1 MPATATP
8 HPPIQPTHGPKALVP
23 HVNVVPQSGTS
34 LFSSRYAYAMNSIG
48 MKAMTN
54 AIGACAPTART
65 TKPRVAT
72 SEYTGAVEASPMT
85 VEPHSPSV
93 PAASPFPSGLERS
106 IGDVATL

>member
-8 HPPIQPTHGPKALVP
+8 QPPIHPTQGPNALVP

-34 LFSSRYAYAMNSIG
+34 LFSSRYAKAMKSIG
-48 MKAMTN
+48 MNAMTN

-72 SEYTGAVEASPMT
+72 SE
-85 VEPHSPSV
+85 
-93 PAASPFPSGLERS
+93 
-106 IGDVATL
+106 